1 MEASATW
8 PRRWTITA
16 LIVALGVLATVM
28 TPVNAQTTGP
38 IPEADIDDLVD
49 YTVHSG
55 IPFADDEPWIDPVEI
70 AGLDAST
77 IVPAPEFDPLDFHNS
92 TVLATGVDLVSTDDD
107 RLDELAAR
115 HVRVLQTIATLD
127 RDIDELAGEIDDLR
141 PRADRLVEQIAH
153 ERENETRLVEEID
166 VLERAVAEY
175 AVRTFIFQEDL
186 ETAFSEPALEVG
198 ENRVVS
204 DAVRTD
210 HFEQLDQ
217 RRTELT
223 DRMAQRRSYQDDLVL
238 VRRELESLR
247 TVRLE
252 ALGQRR
258 DIATLTDRTEATYAV
273 ELHTR
278 LVKFV
283 EGTDVPLVA
292 LNAYVIASRTLGEEQ
307 PQCGITWS
315 MLAGIGRIESFHGH
329 FADSTLDIN
338 GNTTEDIY
346 GLPLDGR
353 ILEGA
358 EFVGPD
364 GEAPDPTTR
373 TEVLPVPQTPGPGE
387 PPTEATPRD
396 APATEPAAPTDP
408 AAAPDSVE
416 PAETATDSDG
426 SEEDALAA
434 PPPVIRRL
442 ALIEDSDDGA
452 LDGDTTF
459 DRAVGPMQFIPSTW
473 RLFAQDGNLDGE
485 PDPQNIY
492 DASLASARY
501 LCASTP
507 TMTTVDGEL
516 RAYFAYNHDEEY
528 SRNVHETGLRYGDL
542 IDVRE
547 PEDPAAEA
555 IEDITDLGTFTLGIA
570 DPERFQRLVSR
581 ANSYVA
587 SLTWTPGASPQSK
600 RDPTRS

>member
-16 LIVALGVLATVM
+16 LFVALGVFATVM
-28 TPVNAQTTGP
+28 APASAQTTGP
-38 IPEADIDDLVD
+38 IPDADIDDLVG
-49 YTVHSG
+49 YTVSG
-55 IPFADDEPWIDPVEI
+55 VPFADGETWIDPVEI

-77 IVPAPEFDPLDFHNS
+77 LVTAPEFDVLDFHDS
-92 TVLATGVDLVSTDDD
+92 TVLATGVDLVSTGDD

-127 RDIDELAGEIDDLR
+127 RDIDELAGEIDALR
-141 PRADRLVEQIAH
+141 PRADRLVGQISHEQ
-153 ERENETRLVEEID
+153 ENETRLVEEID

-186 ETAFSEPALEVG
+186 ESAFTEPAVEVS

-204 DAVRTD
+204 DAIRTD
-210 HFEQLDQ
+210 QFEQLDQ

-223 DRMAQRRSYQDDLVL
+223 DRLARRRSYQDDLVS
-238 VRRELESLR
+238 VRSELESLR
-247 TVRLE
+247 NTRLE
-252 ALGQRR
+252 ALGRRR

-278 LVKFV
+278 LVQFV
-283 EGTDVPLVA
+283 EGTDIPLVA

-338 GNTTEDIY
+338 GHTTEDIH
-346 GLPLDGR
+346 GPALDGR

-358 EFVGPD
+358 EFIDPD

-373 TEVLPVPQTPGPGE
+373 TEVLPVPQTPGPDE
-387 PPTEATPRD
+387 PPTEATPTD
-396 APATEPAAPTDP
+396 TPAPEPAAPTNADT
-408 AAAPDSVE
+408 APDSVE
-416 PAETATDSDG
+416 PAETASDGDG
-426 SEEDALAA
+426 SEEDAIAT

-442 ALIEDSDDGA
+442 ALIEDSDDGE

-473 RLFAQDGNLDGE
+473 RLFAQDGNLDE
-485 PDPQNIY
+485 ELDPQNIY

-528 SRNVHETGLRYGDL
+528 SRNVQETGLRYASL
-542 IDVRE
+542 IDVYE
-547 PEDPAAEA
+547 PEDPTGEA
-555 IEDITDLGTFTLGIA
+555 SEDVTDVGTFTLGIA
-570 DPERFQRLVSR
+570 DPERVSVVGQLR
-581 ANSYVA
+581 EQLRGFADVDAWSFPA
-587 SLTWTPGASPQSK
+587 E
-600 RDPTRS
+600 

>member
-16 LIVALGVLATVM
+16 LFVALGVFATVM
-28 TPVNAQTTGP
+28 APASAQTTGP
-38 IPEADIDDLVD
+38 IPDADIDDLVG
-49 YTVHSG
+49 YTVSG
-55 IPFADDEPWIDPVEI
+55 VPFADGETWIDPVEI

-77 IVPAPEFDPLDFHNS
+77 LVTAPEFDVLDFHDS
-92 TVLATGVDLVSTDDD
+92 TVLATGVDLVSTGDD

-127 RDIDELAGEIDDLR
+127 RDIDELAGEIDALR
-141 PRADRLVEQIAH
+141 PRADRLVGQISHEQ
-153 ERENETRLVEEID
+153 ENETRLVEEID

-186 ETAFSEPALEVG
+186 ESAFTEPAVEVS

-210 HFEQLDQ
+210 QFEQLDQ

-223 DRMAQRRSYQDDLVL
+223 DRLARRRSYQDDLVS
-238 VRRELESLR
+238 VRSELESLR
-247 TVRLE
+247 NTRLE
-252 ALGQRR
+252 ALGRRR

-278 LVKFV
+278 LVQFV
-283 EGTDVPLVA
+283 EGTDIPLVA

-338 GNTTEDIY
+338 GHTTEDIH
-346 GLPLDGR
+346 GPALDGR

-358 EFVGPD
+358 EFIDPD

-373 TEVLPVPQTPGPGE
+373 TEVLPVPQTPGPDE
-387 PPTEATPRD
+387 PPTEATPTD
-396 APATEPAAPTDP
+396 TPAPEPAAPTNADT
-408 AAAPDSVE
+408 APDAVE
-416 PAETATDSDG
+416 SAETASDGDG
-426 SEEDALAA
+426 SEEDAIAT

-442 ALIEDSDDGA
+442 ALIEDSDDGE

-473 RLFAQDGNLDGE
+473 RLFAQDGNLDE
-485 PDPQNIY
+485 ELDPQNIY

-528 SRNVHETGLRYGDL
+528 SRNVQETGLRYASL
-542 IDVRE
+542 IDVYE
-547 PEDPAAEA
+547 PEDPTGEA
-555 IEDITDLGTFTLGIA
+555 SEDVTDVGTFTLGIA
-570 DPERFQRLVSR
+570 DPERVSVVGQLR
-581 ANSYVA
+581 EQLRGFADVDAWSFPA
-587 SLTWTPGASPQSK
+587 E
-600 RDPTRS
+600 